1 MMFEVKKVLAVINDI
16 ESMEIVLKKGIA
28 LAAIES
34 AFLEVMFVHETPIF
48 DRVEYFRFK
57 YEAPLEGIDREKVR
71 QAVVKILVDLN
82 APTDTPVEVFL
93 DDTVDQVLKVTKRET
108 SMLILV
114 GHNNLIAKQLVQE
127 SHLPVLVL
135 KNSKDH
141 VYKNIVVPFDFTEAS
156 KIGVDLALK
165 LFDKTLITLVHDFRY
180 LIMEDYVDPEGM
192 VLPYFDMEISDAE
205 KKAQQN
211 ELLSYARSKGVNSR
225 FIIQEGSIVDDLIN
239 DIKNNDVDLV
249 VSGSEDANRLF
260 FRSVA
265 LEILSDSSTDVLVF
279 APKK

>member
-1 MMFEVKKVLAVINDI
+1 MFKVKKVLAVINDI
-16 ESMEIVLKKGIA
+16 ESMEPVLKKGIA
-28 LAAIES
+28 LASTES

-71 QAVVKILVDLN
+71 LEVVEKLGKLN
-82 APTDTPVEVFL
+82 APIDTPVEVFL
-93 DDTVDQVLKVTKRET
+93 DDTVDQVLKVTKCET
-108 SMLILV
+108 SMVILI

-141 VYKNIVVPFDFTEAS
+141 IYKNIVVPFDFSEAS
-156 KIGVDLALK
+156 KTGVDLALK
-165 LFDKTLITLVHDFRY
+165 LFDKSLITLVHDFRY
-180 LIMEDYVDPEGM
+180 LIMEDYIDPEGM
-192 VLPYFDMEISDAE
+192 VLPYFDMEIGDAE
-205 KKAQQN
+205 EKAQRN
-211 ELLSYARSKGVNSR
+211 ELLSYAQSKGVNSR

-265 LEILSDSSTDVLVF
+265 LEILSDTSTDILVY
-279 APKK
+279 APK